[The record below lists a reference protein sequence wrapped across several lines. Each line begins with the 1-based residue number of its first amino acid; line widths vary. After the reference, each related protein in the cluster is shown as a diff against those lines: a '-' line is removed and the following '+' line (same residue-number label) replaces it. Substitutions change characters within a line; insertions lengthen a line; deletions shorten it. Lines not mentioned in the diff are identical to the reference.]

1 MFISQVIFESEIVN
15 KEIIKKLME
24 KKSGNVKLAAGIL
37 SSECWW
43 KENSNT
49 VGFSLIMKWS
59 DKESFI
65 SWMRETHKGGH
76 KNPELESINIKK
88 TSYQFEPVD

>member
-1 MFISQVIFESEIVN
+1 MFISQVIFESEIEN
-15 KEIIKKLME
+15 KEIIKSIME
-24 KKSGNVKLAAGIL
+24 KKSGNVKSAAGIL

-43 KENSNT
+43 KENTNT
-49 VGFSLIMKWS
+49 VGFSLVMKWS

-76 KNPELESINIKK
+76 KNHGLDGINITK